1 MVQKAGVCVRSGMKI
16 VEVRVAVT
24 PDIPEINRLIDMAVM
39 NWPMPTRLKRL
50 ASPILRYDLVDLGF
64 LKVFVATFSGQVVGV
79 AAWDIATLQVLPN
92 GPGGLF
98 HGLYVLPLFQGQGV
112 GKKLMSTVFDDARC
126 HHVNGLLIK
135 AQRVSKNYFAHQ
147 GIQALSVDE
156 GDYPYKYWKALA

>member
-1 MVQKAGVCVRSGMKI
+1 MVQKAGVCVKQCMKI
-16 VEVRVAVT
+16 VEVRVAVA
-24 PDIPEINRLIDMAVM
+24 PDLPEINKLIDMAAM

-50 ASPILRYDLVDLGF
+50 ASPILQYDLVDLGF
-64 LKVFVATFSGQVVGV
+64 LKVFVATFNGQVVGV

-92 GPGGLF
+92 EAGGLF
-98 HGLYVLPLFQGQGV
+98 HGLYVLPLIQGQGV

-126 HHVNGLLIK
+126 HQVNGLLIK

>member
-1 MVQKAGVCVRSGMKI
+1 MVQKAGVCVRSSMKI

-64 LKVFVATFSGQVVGV
+64 LKVFVATFNGQVVGV

-147 GIQALSVDE
+147 GIQALSVDA
-156 GDYPYKYWKALA
+156 GAYTNKYWRALA